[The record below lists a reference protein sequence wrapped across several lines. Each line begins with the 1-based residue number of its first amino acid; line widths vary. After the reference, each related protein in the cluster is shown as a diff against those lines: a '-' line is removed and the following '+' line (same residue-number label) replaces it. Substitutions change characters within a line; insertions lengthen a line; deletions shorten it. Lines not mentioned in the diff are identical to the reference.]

1 MVTGEELSLK
11 LLSSVGGSHVIP
23 TGFAPPR
30 PRARRPYSRQR
41 HFQRSWHPVATPLHS
56 SPDLGEYLHNLP
68 PFLPVEQVRSAFG
81 TAAVTAVM
89 LSLARMAVRR
99 RIASS
104 QSDTQ
109 KDKKRTDRRSLQAMY
124 LVANTGLTTWGI
136 ATLIPMLR
144 SGVWQTSTLARAEGH
159 VALGAF
165 GSAQAGYSIWS
176 IVTDQ
181 RNAYF
186 RGNKLDEGTV
196 MLLHHC
202 IIVLVGMIL
211 ATCNLG
217 FRVYA
222 PFFCGVAELSSVP
235 LVIMKGLAKGRR
247 KGYHASRVVFAATFL
262 SVRIV
267 AWLVFVRLY
276 LIDLMNVISLS
287 GKKMGIAVLV
297 PWGATIPVLI
307 LTLLQLY
314 WGLVIV
320 KDVVKMVHRLNSTT
334 TRSSS

>member
-1 MVTGEELSLK
+1 
-11 LLSSVGGSHVIP
+11 LL
-23 TGFAPPR
+23 
-30 PRARRPYSRQR
+30 
-41 HFQRSWHPVATPLHS
+41 S
-56 SPDLGEYLHNLP
+56 SPDLVEHLHNFP
-68 PFLPVEQVRSAFG
+68 PFLPAEQVRSAFG

-89 LSLARMAVRR
+89 LSLAKMAVRR
-99 RIASS
+99 RIALS
-104 QSDTQ
+104 QNDTQ
-109 KDKKRTDRRSLQAMY
+109 IGKKHAERRSLQAMY
-124 LVANTGLTTWGI
+124 LVANTSLTAWGI

-144 SGVWQTSTLARAEGH
+144 SGVWQTSTLVRAEGH

-186 RGNKLDEGTV
+186 RGNKLDEGTL

-202 IIVLVGMIL
+202 IIVLVGMLL

-247 KGYHASRVVFAATFL
+247 KGYHASRVAFAATFF

-267 AWLVFVRLY
+267 AWLVFLRLY
-276 LIDLMNVISLS
+276 LIDLVNVISLS
-287 GKKMGIAVLV
+287 GTEMGIAVLV
-297 PWGATIPVLI
+297 PWGATIPLLMI
-307 LTLLQLY
+307 TLLQLH

-320 KDVVKMVHRLNSTT
+320 KDVVKKKT
-334 TRSSS
+334 SSSS